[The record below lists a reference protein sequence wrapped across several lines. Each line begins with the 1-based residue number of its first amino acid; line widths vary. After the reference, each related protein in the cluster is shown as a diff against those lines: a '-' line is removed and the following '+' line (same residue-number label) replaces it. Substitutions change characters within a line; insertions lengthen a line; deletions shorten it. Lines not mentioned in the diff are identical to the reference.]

1 MREIY
6 QKTYYLLFLRK
17 SDSDLEKYIYE
28 GGIFIESVKAE
39 KPNIFCQQNQRISV
53 SRND

>member
-17 SDSDLEKYIYE
+17 SDSDLGKYIYE
-28 GGIFIESVKAE
+28 GGVFIESVKAE
-39 KPNIFCQQNQRISV
+39 KPNIFLPKESKNISQ
-53 SRND
+53 